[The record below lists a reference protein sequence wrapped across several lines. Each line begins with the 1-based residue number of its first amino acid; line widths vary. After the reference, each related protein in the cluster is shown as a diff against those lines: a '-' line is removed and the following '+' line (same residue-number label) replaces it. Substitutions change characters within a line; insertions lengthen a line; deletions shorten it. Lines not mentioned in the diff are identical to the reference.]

1 MAKASFSPSTSIVLT
16 PIDIEQITRRDRP
29 TAQARILRLLGIP
42 FVVHPTDGNLIVS
55 RAAAEAV
62 LGAPIGAAP
71 VQSQRY
77 EVNVEGIRTHGQT
90 TAPQ

>member
-1 MAKASFSPSTSIVLT
+1 MARAPSSPSTSIVLT
-16 PIDIEQITRRDRP
+16 PIDLEQITRRDRP

-42 FVVHPTDGNLIVS
+42 FVLHPTDGNLIVS

-71 VQSQRY
+71 VQSQGY
-77 EVNVEGIRTHGQT
+77 EVNVDGIRTQGQT
-90 TAPQ
+90 TAAQ